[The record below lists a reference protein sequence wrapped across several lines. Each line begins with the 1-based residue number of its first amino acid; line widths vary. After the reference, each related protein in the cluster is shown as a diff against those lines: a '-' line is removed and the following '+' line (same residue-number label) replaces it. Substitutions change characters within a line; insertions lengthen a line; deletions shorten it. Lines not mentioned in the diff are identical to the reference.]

1 MIVSRAADTLADSLV
16 GDSPSMQRLRA
27 LVTAVAPS
35 RIPVLIEGPTGTG
48 KELVAALL
56 HRASRRAGS
65 LVAFNVCALSDSM
78 FEDALF
84 GHVKGAFTGALGDSP
99 GFLREARG
107 GTAFLDEISGLPLQS
122 QAKLLRALETGVVR
136 PIGSSRDEPTDCRIV
151 AATNE
156 HLDDLVRAG
165 RFRADLAHRLSGVV
179 VAVPPLAD
187 RREDI
192 PLLVHHFARLA
203 AMDDPDQSAVVAA
216 RAIELLQSHDWP
228 GNVRQLRLAV
238 EAAHVIGGGVIDADA
253 VQAVLAPRSPAT
265 QSAPSPVYLERE
277 RLVAALSAACGD
289 TELAAERLG
298 VHRATIYRRMRR
310 LGIPVPTSRIAP
322 RVPVLTAEA
331 APVPADSVRGFAVI
345 RVGSPGERAK
355 PANVVQ

>member
-1 MIVSRAADTLADSLV
+1 MSATRPADTLVDSLV

-35 RIPVLIEGPTGTG
+35 RIPVLIEGPTGSG

-56 HRASRRAGS
+56 HRASRRSGP

-84 GHVKGAFTGALGDSP
+84 GHVKGAFTGALGDSL

-107 GTAFLDEISGLPLQS
+107 GTAFLDEISGLPLHS

-136 PIGSSRDEPTDCRIV
+136 PVGSSRDEATDCRIV
-151 AATNE
+151 TATNE
-156 HLDDLVRAG
+156 HLDDLVHAG

-192 PLLVHHFARLA
+192 PQLVHHFACVA
-203 AMDDPDQSAVVAA
+203 AGDEPDRSVVVAT
-216 RAIELLQSHDWP
+216 RAIDLLQSHDWP

-238 EAAHVIGGGVIDADA
+238 EAARVIGGGVIDVDA
-253 VQAVLAPRSPAT
+253 VETLLATRSRAALPV
-265 QSAPSPVYLERE
+265 SSPTYLERE
-277 RLVAALSAACGD
+277 QLVAALAAASGD
-289 TELAAERLG
+289 TERAAEQLG
-298 VHRATIYRRMRR
+298 VHRATIYRRMKR
-310 LGIPVPTSRIAP
+310 LGIPVPTSRVAP
-322 RVPVLTAEA
+322 SVARAAAGATPAAE
-331 APVPADSVRGFAVI
+331 SIRGFAVI
-345 RVGSPGERAK
+345 RGRSRAE
-355 PANVVQ
+355 PANSANALQW